1 MASQIKAAQVKT
13 TIVLAGKDR
22 ASKEINKATGSLKKM
37 RAESDMAKQATID
50 LGKAGDRTA
59 DTSGK
64 LSTALSSLGD
74 FAGSM
79 EGDMRRAS
87 EAAGLLDDVMTVLPG
102 PIGIAAGALTGLAAV
117 LVLNR
122 LESQRTRAAI
132 AEVAPPGMVG
142 QIKDLADALDLNAK
156 GAVALAQAFRDS
168 DEPADQLEFQIRKIV
183 EQAERVGRDASDDVA
198 KFADSLKKADK
209 RAQILRKR
217 LADLTQAQASAN
229 DPRIQAFGFGDPTGA
244 MDFQREAL
252 EQIEAYEQ
260 GVKDARAELQKFRAG
275 LVEQGINL
283 AQRVDLRDKEAALI
297 EKITDLQAKQAN
309 AEKRRRRVVKL
320 AAEEERQIIA
330 DRAAEFAR
338 LEREASQPRRRRR
351 DSGRS
356 KEPTQDPKA
365 VMIDGID
372 ISGILKMKEDEDKI
386 IKWRR
391 EQEKKAAEA
400 EKKALRA
407 KEDLALVQARLNG
420 LADQAVEKLR
430 VETELKRKLREIEE
444 RGGSKAE
451 QDLARAEAALA
462 LREVQRSMAEAR
474 LQEERELA
482 EAQQRAIEL
491 ERQRRM
497 ATIDSTASLLD
508 AGAALAH
515 STGLLNKN
523 DKLQRAILAGRS
535 LADAARETALAASAG
550 AAQNYPKAIA
560 HGLAAA
566 AHVAAAAR
574 FRGGGGG
581 GKSSGGASPT
591 VAATRDVARGGQ
603 RERGGNVTI
612 NLPPGTFVGNEA
624 ALAAELKRTM
634 LAAAGTG
641 L

>member
-13 TIVLAGKDR
+13 TIVLEGKDR

-37 RAESDMAKQATID
+37 RAESDMAKQATIE
-50 LGKAGDRTA
+50 LAKAGDRTA

-102 PIGIAAGALTGLAAV
+102 PIGIAAGALSGLAAV

-122 LESQRTRAAI
+122 IESQRTRAAI

-198 KFADSLKKADK
+198 KFANSLKKADK

-217 LADLTQAQASAN
+217 LADLTQAQAEAN
-229 DPRIQAFGFGDPTGA
+229 DPRIQFFSFGDPTGA
-244 MDFQREAL
+244 MDFQRKAL

-260 GVKDARAELQKFRAG
+260 GVKDARAELQKFRSS

-283 AQRVDLRDKEAALI
+283 KQRVDLREKEAELI
-297 EKITDLQAKQAN
+297 GKITDLQAKQAN
-309 AEKRRRRVVKL
+309 AEKRRRRVVKF

-330 DRAAEFAR
+330 DRQAEFAR

-351 DSGRS
+351 RDSGRS
-356 KEPTQDPKA
+356 KEPKDEALEKANKA
-365 VMIDGID
+365 VRDGQQLQRQLEQL
-372 ISGILKMKEDEDKI
+372 LKAQNDALKVDEDLKVV
-386 IKWRR
+386 
-391 EQEKKAAEA
+391 
-400 EKKALRA
+400 RA
-407 KEDLALVQARLNG
+407 QING
-420 LADQAVEKLR
+420 LTGEALERLKVEID
-430 VETELKRKLREIEE
+430 LKRKIREIESE
-444 RGGSKAE
+444 GGPDEGEKKE
-451 QDLARAEAALA
+451 L
-462 LREVQRSMAEAR
+462 AR
-474 LQEERELA
+474 LQSQLKLQQIEQDARKAATDARLEQERQLA
-482 EAQQRAIEL
+482 EAQQRAIQL
-491 ERQRRM
+491 ERERRM
-497 ATIDSTASLLD
+497 ATIDSTTSLLD
-508 AGAALAH
+508 AGAALAA
-515 STGLLNKN
+515 SSGFLSKN
-523 DKLQRAILAGRS
+523 DKLQRAILASRS
-535 LADAARETALAASAG
+535 LADAARETALAAASG
-550 AAQNYPKAIA
+550 AAGNPIKAAA
-560 HGLAAA
+560 HGIAAA
-566 AHVAAAAR
+566 AHIAAAAR